1 MNNNDNSNKLSISGV
16 WKKLPFKIKIYIL
29 AGAGAIFLFFLI
41 ITTIIS
47 IEPGDFLEF
56 SNKTK
61 DTISSDNKD
70 VSDYTTEYE
79 SFYGDV
85 CSDGDEACSEKA
97 IKETE
102 KIMKQQ
108 KKFYN
113 KFNDVSKGLSS
124 KGQNIL
130 LTTAFF
136 GYNINGFSEDAGSYI
151 DTSGEQ
157 DAAIDSDEDAWKA
170 AKKSLKSLSKKLKK
184 NGEEGFYQYLIEDD
198 YLDDK
203 PIATGY
209 YAFYAANH
217 DLDTNY
223 SDWEPEDKQAV
234 RKYMV
239 DDIRKIVEEYEAR
252 NGNNNATSNNTGVAG
267 LEYLQMDLCP
277 DGLVSSYGT
286 VDLDTFVA
294 YALKQEYGGMLTN
307 RPETGKLAAIAVR
320 TFIYNASGHCTKS
333 FANSQTVITYT
344 KANKDDPGD
353 AAFFEAAEATSGAVF
368 VNESN
373 NVAGGQFV
381 SIPKRGGSYL
391 EETSL
396 NGQAAWTFHMQGLD
410 GDERTKYDYTV
421 EQSKIEGVAREV
433 GGIAWPS
440 DGSHHFGVSQYAIG
454 VMGDE
459 GMDFKNMFAETYG
472 TGNVLRIVSTKGVAY
487 DGNVPGLQVIT
498 SEYGQFIAR
507 LDSAVQSDNNP
518 YYDFGNKYYGE
529 CAWYARY
536 RAKEIIATMGYTET
550 DAVRN
555 ADYNGGNGGD
565 YCYSEAYKDYKHY
578 WNIDEPGALKPG
590 NLISW
595 DTDNPG
601 GYGHVAVIE
610 NVQGEQVTISEAW
623 ASNSGPGHQS
633 RSTYNKSSLATK
645 GGNDYYNYL
654 HCTIDLSEVD
664 NGASYKSRR

>member
-1 MNNNDNSNKLSISGV
+1 MNNNDNSNRLSISGV
-16 WKKLPFKIKIYIL
+16 WKKLPFKIKLIVIGV
-29 AGAGAIFLFFLI
+29 AGALFLLFI
-41 ITTIIS
+41 IIVTIIS
-47 IEPGDFLEF
+47 IAPIDHLTF
-56 SNKTK
+56 SNETKTK
-61 DTISSDNKD
+61 ISDNDDIK
-70 VSDYTTEYE
+70 DYTEGYE
-79 SFYGDV
+79 DFYGEV
-85 CSDGDEACSEKA
+85 CNEGDPGCAEENIEASEKVL
-97 IKETE
+97 KE
-102 KIMKQQ
+102 Q

-113 KFNDVSKGLSS
+113 KLNKVSKGLSS

-130 LTTAFF
+130 LATTFY
-136 GYNINGFSEDAGSYI
+136 GYSMTEFSETGGAFINTDDAQ
-151 DTSGEQ
+151 DTS
-157 DAAIDSDEDAWKA
+157 IDSNADAWKD
-170 AKKSLKSLSKKLKK
+170 AKKSLKSLSKKLKD
-184 NGEEGFYQYLIEDD
+184 NGEEGFYNYLIEDD

-203 PIATGY
+203 PVAKGA
-209 YAFYAANH
+209 YASYAKLH
-217 DLDTNY
+217 GLDSDY
-223 SDWEPEDKQAV
+223 SKWEPEDKQAV
-234 RKYMV
+234 RKRMV
-239 DDIRKIVEEYEAR
+239 EEIRSIVEEYEEY
-252 NGNNNATSNNTGVAG
+252 NGEKNATSNNTGVAG

-277 DGLVSSYGT
+277 DGLVSDYGT

-294 YALKQEYGGMLTN
+294 YALKQEYGGIITN
-307 RPETGKLAAIAVR
+307 RPETAKLAAIAIR
-320 TFIYNASGHCTKS
+320 TYIYNASEHCTKS
-333 FANSQTVITYT
+333 FANSQRQITYT
-344 KANKDDPGD
+344 KASPDDPSD
-353 AAFFEAAEATSGAVF
+353 AAYFEAANATSGAVF

-373 NVAGGQFV
+373 NIAGGQFV
-381 SIPKRGGSYL
+381 SVPISQYR

-396 NGQAAWTFHMQGLD
+396 NGQAAWTFHMQGLAD
-410 GDERTKYDYTV
+410 DDRTNYDYTV
-421 EQSKIEGVAREV
+421 EQEKIRSVAREV
-433 GGIAWPS
+433 GGIAWPGE
-440 DGSHHFGVSQYAIG
+440 GSGHHWGVSQYAIG

-459 GMDFKNMFAETYG
+459 GMDFKSMFAETYG
-472 TGNVLRIVSTKGVAY
+472 TGNVLRMVSTKGVAY
-487 DGNVPGLQVIT
+487 DGNVPGLQIIS

-610 NVQGEQVTISEAW
+610 NVQGDQVTISEAW

-633 RSTYNKSSLATK
+633 RSTYNKSGLATK
-645 GGNDYYNYL
+645 GGNSYYNYL